1 MSRGSESQQQRTPE
15 QQRAAE
21 AFALLMPG
29 EPDKDS
35 KHRLN
40 HYIRWLY
47 ATGRNWAQVDLAAH
61 RDYLLE
67 ICELSPSSVSAH
79 LATIRARYRAV
90 LRDPNT
96 RAELYSRT
104 PQDAPPA
111 DRKAYVDEVYE
122 RIRAQLEPGAAPVS
136 TTTHQDRPDSQHLR
150 LTVIQARNLMQQPG
164 IDSLRGLRDTAM
176 LALFLC
182 TGIREAELCG
192 LNVEDLRQTM
202 DGELALYVREGKG
215 RKRRLVPYGEL
226 DWVLVY
232 VNRWLENA
240 GIESGAVFRGFY
252 KGNKRLRQTRISQRT
267 INYILN
273 QYPISIKGEVYTVQP
288 HDLRR
293 TYARQLY
300 EAGVDLNRIRLN
312 LGHTNINTTLGY
324 IGDLDAINRRP
335 PSIFQPPHQLNR
347 VMQA

>member
-1 MSRGSESQQQRTPE
+1 MGSEPSQPLTPE

-21 AFALLMPG
+21 AYALLMPAH
-29 EPDKDS
+29 PDKDS

-47 ATGRNWAQVDLAAH
+47 ATGRNWAQVDLGAH
-61 RDYLLE
+61 RDYLLD
-67 ICELSPSSVSAH
+67 ICNLSPSSVTAH

-90 LRDPNT
+90 LRDPQT
-96 RAELYSRT
+96 RARLYART
-104 PQDAPPA
+104 PPNSPPA

-122 RIRAQLEPGAAPVS
+122 RIRAQLEPEAAPVP
-136 TTTHQDRPDSQHLR
+136 TITHQDKPDTHHLR
-150 LTVIQARNLMQQPG
+150 LTTAQARSLMQQPG
-164 IDSLRGLRDTAM
+164 IDTLRGLRDTAI

-192 LNVEDLRQTM
+192 LDVTDLRQTM
-202 DGELALYVREGKG
+202 EGELSLYVREGKG
-215 RKRRLVPYGEL
+215 RKRRLIPYGEL

-232 VNRWLENA
+232 VDRWLANA

-252 KGNKRLRQTRISQRT
+252 KGNKRLRQTRISRRT
-267 INYILN
+267 INYLLN
-273 QYPISIKGEVYTVQP
+273 QYPITIKGEVHLVQP

-300 EAGVDLNRIRLN
+300 EAGVDINRIRQN

-324 IGDLDAINRRP
+324 IGDLDATHRRP

-347 VMQA
+347 LLDR